1 MFYKTAILKNFVI
14 FTGKHL
20 CWGLLFIKV
29 ATFRSLTVL
38 KRDFNTDGEYWEIY
52 KNIYFE
58 ELEAATRGVL

>member
-1 MFYKTAILKNFVI
+1 MFYKTAILKNFLI

-38 KRDFNTDGEYWEIY
+38 KRDFNTDGEYCKIY